1 MKTVQTTLLSTV
13 AAALTI
19 GAIAYG
25 VVAGTPAAPRS
36 GDVVLT
42 QDGRMRMTVTAQ
54 REAPA
59 ARRQDVSHAPAP
71 LAKDAASI

>member
-13 AAALTI
+13 AAALTL

-25 VVAGTPAAPRS
+25 VVAGNTAPTARS
-36 GDVVLT
+36 GEVVLT
-42 QDGRMRMTVTAQ
+42 QDGRIKMTVTAE
-54 REAPA
+54 REGPV
-59 ARRQDVSHAPAP
+59 RQDVSSGPAP

>member
-13 AAALTI
+13 AAALTL
-19 GAIAYG
+19 GAIAYW
-25 VVAGTPAAPRS
+25 VVAGNTATTARS
-36 GDVVLT
+36 GEVVLT
-42 QDGRMRMTVTAQ
+42 QDGRMKMIVTAE

-59 ARRQDVSHAPAP
+59 RLQDVSHGPAP